1 MTKIYNKQLQK
12 EARRILRKQ
21 PIKAEKILWWKL
33 RNKQLGYKFRRQFG
47 IGKYIVD
54 FYCPKLKL
62 VIEVDGA
69 THGTNREIIYD
80 NIRQRYLE
88 SLGIT
93 IKRYLNIDIFNNLD
107 EVVNNVIEICKEL
120 DDNKEV

>member
-1 MTKIYNKQLQK
+1 M
-12 EARRILRKQ
+12 LRKQ
-21 PIKAEKILWWKL
+21 PIKAERILWWKL
-33 RNKQLGYKFRRQFG
+33 RNKQLGYKFKRQFG

-69 THGTNREIIYD
+69 THGTNQKITYD
-80 NIRQRYLE
+80 NTRQKYLE

-93 IKRYLNIDIFNNLD
+93 VKRYLNIDIFEHLD
-107 EVVNNVIEICKEL
+107 DVMESIIEICEKL
-120 DDNKEV
+120 DDNKYKDYQH